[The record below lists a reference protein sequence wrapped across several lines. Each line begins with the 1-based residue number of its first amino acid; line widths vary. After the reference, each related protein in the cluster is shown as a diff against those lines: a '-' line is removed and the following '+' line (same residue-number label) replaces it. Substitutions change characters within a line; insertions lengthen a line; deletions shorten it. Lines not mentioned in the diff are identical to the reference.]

1 MNDLKN
7 GCVVDIEKTFGNI
20 YFVGVK
26 DQITERVPGRQ
37 NRQRVGTMINVCCD
51 KIPGNIQIGV
61 RNRNNRLESE
71 LQMMDLL
78 DFNEIVASV
87 TLRRDMN
94 SGYTQTI
101 TDLRTTAVRKKG

>member
-1 MNDLKN
+1 MNTLKN

-26 DQITERVPGRQ
+26 DQITERIPGRQ
-37 NRQRVGTMINVCCD
+37 TRQRVGTMLNVCCD

-71 LQMMDLL
+71 LQMMDMLE
-78 DFNEIVASV
+78 FNEIVVGV
-87 TLRRDMN
+87 TVRREMN
-94 SGYTQTI
+94 TTYVETI
-101 TDLRTTAVRKKG
+101 PEFRTTMVKKKG